1 MVGAPGRDRIRVNY
15 GTEDGVSAEP
25 TVSLDSRGTRIR
37 TCCGCHAT
45 ARVKAWRAMKDS
57 RRHVVVAGAGVAGLE
72 TALALQALAQEQ
84 VSVELIAPEDEF
96 VYRPLAVAE
105 PFHVGEVR
113 RFPLARLVEAAGAE
127 LRNGELAE
135 VKPDEKL
142 AVLADGGT
150 VEYDVLVLA
159 LGACPLPAVPGAL
172 TFRGLPEDSEELAR
186 LLERVTTRDLRRL
199 VFAVPAGSTWPL
211 PLYEL
216 ALLTGEYLSEHLTHA
231 ELTVVTPEKQP
242 LGLFGNAASEAIALL
257 LETRGIGLRTAAQP
271 VAFEDGAL
279 QLADRGTVAADAVVA
294 LPKLEGP
301 PLDGIPQDERGFVP
315 TDEYGRVAELTDV
328 YAAGDLTQSSIK
340 QGGIAAQ
347 EADAVAE
354 AIAADAGAPVQPSP
368 CRPVL
373 RGLLFTGFVPRFLR
387 HEETGQSL
395 VDTQPLWWPPGKI
408 VGRYLSPFL
417 AEHLGLATSTEAA
430 PADALPIEVAVDRPA
445 WTPI

>member
-1 MVGAPGRDRIRVNY
+1 MNDI
-15 GTEDGVSAEP
+15 
-25 TVSLDSRGTRIR
+25 
-37 TCCGCHAT
+37 
-45 ARVKAWRAMKDS
+45 

-72 TALALQALAQEQ
+72 TALALQALAPQH
-84 VSVELIAPEDEF
+84 VSVELIAPEAEF

-127 LRNGELAE
+127 LRLGALVA
-135 VKPDEKL
+135 VDPDEQR
-142 AVLADGGT
+142 ATLADGST

-159 LGACPLPAVPGAL
+159 LGARPLPAVPGAL
-172 TFRGLPEDSEELAR
+172 TFRGVPADSEELAR
-186 LLERVTTRDLRRL
+186 LLERMTTRDLRRL
-199 VFAVPAGSTWPL
+199 VFTVPAGSAWPL

-231 ELTVVTPEKQP
+231 ELTVVTPEEQP
-242 LGLFGNAASEAIALL
+242 LGLFGEKASEAMALL
-257 LETRGIGLRTAAQP
+257 LEMRGIGLRTEATPAG
-271 VAFEDGAL
+271 FGDGVL
-279 QLADRGTVAADAVVA
+279 TLVDGGTVEADAVVA

-301 PLDGIPQDERGFVP
+301 GLEGIPQDEHGFVP
-315 TDEYGRVAELTDV
+315 TDEYGRVADLTDV
-328 YAAGDLTQSSIK
+328 YAAGDLMQSPIK

-373 RGLLFTGFVPRFLR
+373 RGLLLTGFVPRFLR
-387 HEETGQSL
+387 HEEGGPSF

-417 AEHLGLATSTEAA
+417 AEHLGLATGSQAP
-430 PADALPIEVAVDRPA
+430 PADALPVEVAVDRPA
-445 WTPI
+445 WTPL

>member
-1 MVGAPGRDRIRVNY
+1 MGDR
-15 GTEDGVSAEP
+15 
-25 TVSLDSRGTRIR
+25 
-37 TCCGCHAT
+37 
-45 ARVKAWRAMKDS
+45 

-72 TALALQALAQEQ
+72 TALALQALAPEH

-113 RFPLARLVEAAGAE
+113 RFPLGRLVGAAGAE
-127 LRNGELAE
+127 LRHGALAG
-135 VKPDEKL
+135 VKPDEKS
-142 AVLADGGT
+142 ASLADGST

-159 LGACPLPAVPGAL
+159 LGARPRPAVPGAL
-172 TFRGLPEDSEELAR
+172 TFRGLPEDGKELAG
-186 LLERVTTRDLRRL
+186 LLERATTRDLERL
-199 VFAVPAGSTWPL
+199 TFAVPADSTWPL

-216 ALLTGEYLSEHLTHA
+216 ALLTGEYLSEHLAHA
-231 ELTVVTPEKQP
+231 ELTVVTPEEQP
-242 LGLFGNAASEAIALL
+242 LGLFGRSASEAMAQLL
-257 LETRGIGLRTAAQP
+257 DTRGIVLRTATPP
-271 VAFEDGAL
+271 VAFEDGVL
-279 QLADRGTVAADAVVA
+279 RLADGGSVAADAVVA

-301 PLDGIPQDERGFVP
+301 RLNGIPQDERGFVP
-315 TDEYGRVAELTDV
+315 TDEYGRVAGLTDV
-328 YAAGDLTQSSIK
+328 YAAGDLMQSSIK

-368 CRPVL
+368 CHPVL

-387 HEETGQSL
+387 HEEAGASL

-417 AEHLGLATSTEAA
+417 AEHLGLSTSSDTA

-445 WTPI
+445 WTPV

>member
-1 MVGAPGRDRIRVNY
+1 
-15 GTEDGVSAEP
+15 
-25 TVSLDSRGTRIR
+25 
-37 TCCGCHAT
+37 
-45 ARVKAWRAMKDS
+45 MKDR
-57 RRHVVVAGAGVAGLE
+57 RRHVVIAGAGVAGLE
-72 TALALQALAQEQ
+72 TTLALQALAPEH

-113 RFPLARLVEAAGAE
+113 RFPLTALVAAAGAE
-127 LRNGELAE
+127 LRRGVLAA
-135 VKPDEKL
+135 VDPDEKR
-142 AVLADGGT
+142 AVLADGAT

-159 LGACPLPAVPGAL
+159 LGASPLPAVPGAL
-172 TFRGLPEDSEELAR
+172 TFSGLREDSAGLAR
-186 LLERVTTRDLRRL
+186 LLEQVTSRELRRL

-216 ALLTGEYLSEHLTHA
+216 ALLTGEYLAEHLTHA
-231 ELTVVTPEKQP
+231 ELMVVTPEEQA
-242 LGLFGNAASEAIALL
+242 LGLFGEKASEAMALL
-257 LETRGIGLRTAAQP
+257 LATRGIGLRTATAP
-271 VAFEDGAL
+271 VAFADGVL
-279 QLADRGTVAADAVVA
+279 GLVGGGTVAADAVVA
-294 LPKLEGP
+294 LPLLEGS
-301 PLDGIPQDERGFVP
+301 PLGGIPQDEHGFVP
-315 TDEYGRVAELTDV
+315 TDEFGRVAGLTDV

-354 AIAADAGAPVQPSP
+354 AIAADAGAPVHPSP

-387 HEETGQSL
+387 HEEGGVSL

-417 AEHLGLATSTEAA
+417 AEHLGLAASGPP

-445 WTPI
+445 GTPV